1 MGDGSVE
8 TWGAYIKRMVDRPG
22 WSVARLARE
31 AGIHRA
37 TIFGWIKDDTPS
49 LTVASVR
56 AIAQALGD
64 DIDNALRA
72 AGNVEPENWEDR
84 LAKVQQIANNPD
96 RTPGLRAWAAHQVAQ
111 IEAILE
117 AARAEEETDRRRE
130 AS

>member
-72 AGNVEPENWEDR
+72 AGSVEPEGWEDR
-84 LAKVQQIANNPD
+84 LVQVQQIANNPD
-96 RTPGLRAWAAHQVAQ
+96 RSPGLRAWAATQVRQ
-111 IEAILE
+111 IEEIIA
-117 AARAEEETDRRRE
+117 AARAEEEAQQRRN